1 MIFSHSEWLL
11 VCWVSGN
18 LLSVPT
24 MKPLHI
30 LTLAVTAVILAG
42 CASQPKPEERPYT
55 DAEVKQFALE
65 MLSRSG
71 LPYED
76 YEKVRN
82 AILHPKVPSVGKD
95 LPLQRSG
102 RG

>member
-1 MIFSHSEWLL
+1 
-11 VCWVSGN
+11 
-18 LLSVPT
+18 

-30 LTLAVTAVILAG
+30 LALTLTSVFLTG
-42 CASQPKPEERPYT
+42 CASQPGPEARPYT

-82 AILHPKVPSVGKD
+82 AILHPKVPSASKD
-95 LPLQRSG
+95 LPRQRPS